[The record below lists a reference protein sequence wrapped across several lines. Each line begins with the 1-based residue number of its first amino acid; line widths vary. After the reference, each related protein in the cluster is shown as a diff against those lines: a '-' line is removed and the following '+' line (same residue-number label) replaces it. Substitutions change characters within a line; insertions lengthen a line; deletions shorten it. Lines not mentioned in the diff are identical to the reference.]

1 MPESPLY
8 QRYMKAYRA
17 HQDHRAACPTCTD
30 ESRCPEGQEIWAAF
44 QRAQDTYLKRHRG

>member
-17 HQDHRAACPTCTD
+17 HRDHRAACSTCTD
-30 ESRCPEGQEIWAAF
+30 EDRCVEGQEVWAAF
-44 QRAQDTYLKRHRG
+44 ARAQDTYLKRRRG